1 MKADVDSADVQD
13 TSICELTW
21 VRLCAFLLVL
31 NFTVDFVDYTL
42 NVNTFS
48 CFNIQA
54 KLLSLV

>member
-48 CFNIQA
+48 CC
-54 KLLSLV
+54 LSYVYV